1 MSKWQINGKLTPD
14 SIVAIYAFV
23 GALWIVGSDKLL
35 CLLFQNREI
44 HGFAQLQTVKG
55 WIYVIVTAALLHQLI
70 HRYAAALQYSQKQLK
85 ANEERLAAI
94 IETSTNGIIVLD
106 REGRITLVN
115 AAAQKNFGL
124 TRTDIIGRSYNNPVW
139 KISGAGGKP
148 FADRELPFVR
158 VMQTG
163 EAVYGV
169 EHAIARSDGTQII
182 LSVNA
187 APLRDAGGNIEA
199 VVASV
204 ADISHAKQAEII
216 CRARDIAE
224 ARSLAKT
231 EFLAHM
237 SHEFRTP
244 LNAILGMSGM
254 LQREIYGSLNP
265 KQKEYVSI
273 IKSSGDHLLELIN
286 DILDLSKVEAGK
298 EQLNFATIEVAAV
311 CYYCL
316 KIVQERAHEKQL
328 QLTSEIDARAEVCI
342 ADERRLKQMLLN
354 LLSNAIKFTP
364 SGKVSLIVRKQPQ
377 GIAFAVADTGIG
389 IAPEHLQL
397 VFEPFRQLEN
407 GLQQQN
413 RGTGLGLALTRDLAR
428 LHGGEVTVESSPG
441 EGSRFTIYLPDLPLG
456 CAPPE
461 EEKSNEERSQLACG
475 SGKRILIVDDDR
487 ASAVLLQDYLQP
499 FGCKVK
505 SLSEGINFIQEVQVF
520 APDLILLDVR
530 LPGGVNGLDLLAQLR
545 SRAEIRDVPVAVVTA
560 MALAGDRDR
569 CLAAGANEYLSKPIQ
584 LEQLDKLLE
593 RYASDRES

>member
-1 MSKWQINGKLTPD
+1 MSKWQIKGKLTPD

-23 GALWIVGSDKLL
+23 GTLWIVGSDKLL
-35 CLLFQNREI
+35 SLLFQSPGIRQI
-44 HGFAQLQTVKG
+44 TDLQTIKG
-55 WIYVIVTAALLHQLI
+55 WLYVIVTAVLLHQLI
-70 HRYAAALQYSQKQLK
+70 HRYAAALQYSQRQLK

-94 IETSTNGIIVLD
+94 IETSTNGLVVLD

-115 AAAQKNFGL
+115 AAAQKDLGL
-124 TRTDIIGRSYNNPVW
+124 TRSDIVGRTYNNPVW
-139 KISGAGGKP
+139 KISGADGKP
-148 FADRELPFVR
+148 FPDSELPFVR
-158 VMQTG
+158 VMRTG

-182 LSVNA
+182 LSINA
-187 APLRDAGGNIEA
+187 APLWDAGGNIEA

-204 ADISHAKQAEII
+204 ADITHAKQAEII
-216 CRARDIAE
+216 CRARDMAE
-224 ARSLAKT
+224 ARSQAKS

-265 KQKEYVSI
+265 KQKDYVNI
-273 IKSSGDHLLELIN
+273 IKSSGDHLLDLIN

-298 EQLNFATIEVAAV
+298 EQLNFATIEVAEV
-311 CYYCL
+311 CRYCL
-316 KIVQERAHEKQL
+316 KIVQERAHEKQV
-328 QLTSEIDARAEVCI
+328 QLTSEIDAKADICI

-364 SGKVSLIVRKQPQ
+364 RGKVSLIARKQQQ

-389 IAPEHLQL
+389 IAPEDLQA

-441 EGSRFTIYLPDLPLG
+441 EGSRFTIYLPDLPPG
-456 CAPPE
+456 YAPPE
-461 EEKSNEERSQLACG
+461 EEKSRQERSQLSCG
-475 SGKRILIVDDDR
+475 SGKRILIVDDDG
-487 ASAVLLQDYLQP
+487 ASAVLLQDYLQAL
-499 FGCKVK
+499 GCQVK
-505 SLSEGINFIQEVQVF
+505 HISEAKNFVGEVQVF

-530 LPGGVNGLDLLAQLR
+530 LPGGVSGLDLLTQMR

-560 MALAGDRDR
+560 MAVAGDRDR

-593 RYASDRES
+593 RYLSDRES